1 MLESNADKIRRSP
14 FIDRELWQRCKGLA
28 MLQNKTI
35 GQWIAEAMRE
45 KYNVE
50 IKRIEKEC
58 DE

>member
-50 IKRIEKEC
+50 IKRIEEEC